1 MFKVINHEGVAVQNS
16 YVVWDREY
24 VYAFDAIGA
33 EVGVKAIHA
42 AAFGNGNARRF
53 TFKGRANVG
62 DNEVQEHY
70 VLRPLPDVFDV
81 ERQTVLSQPNLYRWH
96 FRPVVRPGDASI
108 IVYGLREWQD
118 FDEATGFYWGMLQTN
133 YPMLR
138 EWAVPLLRLA
148 REAELVN
155 ELLYAGNVTFAF
167 ELRVSEDW
175 HALLNTAVRDGQI
188 HIPTS

>member
-1 MFKVINHEGVAVQNS
+1 MFTVTNHEGVTVQNS
-16 YVVWDREY
+16 YVVWNHEH

-53 TFKGRANVG
+53 TFAGRESV
-62 DNEVQEHY
+62 VPHY
-70 VLRPLPDVFDV
+70 MQRSLPDVFSV
-81 ERQTVLSQPNLYRWH
+81 ERQTVLSRPNLYRWH
-96 FRPVVRPGDASI
+96 FRPVVQPGDASV
-108 IVYGLREWQD
+108 IVYGLREWD

-138 EWAVPLLRLA
+138 EWSVPLLKLG
-148 REAELVN
+148 REEELVN
-155 ELLYAGNVTFAF
+155 DLPHVGNVTFAF
-167 ELRVSEDW
+167 QLRVSEDW
-175 HALLNTAVRDGQI
+175 QDLLNTAVRGGQI